1 MAEVSGIANA
11 PIAAFAVPAAPPPG
25 GERATSVTSVCGLGD
40 IGGRNTSQPFLDE
53 DNGDASYLRHRR
65 VLVPRGM

>member
-1 MAEVSGIANA
+1 MLPSL
-11 PIAAFAVPAAPPPG
+11 PSLFLPPPPPG
-25 GERATSVTSVCGLGD
+25 GERATSVTSVCELGD

>member
-1 MAEVSGIANA
+1 MLPSL
-11 PIAAFAVPAAPPPG
+11 PSLFLPLPPPG
-25 GERATSVTSVCGLGD
+25 GERVTSVTSVCRLGD
-40 IGGRNTSQPFLDE
+40 IGGRNTGRPFLDG